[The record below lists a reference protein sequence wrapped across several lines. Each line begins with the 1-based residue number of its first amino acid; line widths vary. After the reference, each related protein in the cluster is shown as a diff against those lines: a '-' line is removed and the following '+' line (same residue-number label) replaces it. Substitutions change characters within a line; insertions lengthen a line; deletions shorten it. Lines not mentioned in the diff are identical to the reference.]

1 MPKNDIGGFFV
12 SLGLNIDRDSFETGN
27 KLIDGVGN
35 SFNKLIGSARNA
47 AVVLAGTAVATGS
60 VESAAYKMSEK
71 LNISTESLD
80 LWKATAKIAG
90 VDANGLISAM
100 GRMANVLDHMKV
112 DGTGLQ
118 EFTKQLGKL
127 GIVTDDIDIEKMLN
141 MAPDELMTEI
151 LRKAQ
156 EASAK
161 AKKDIA
167 EAKKALEL
175 NPNDTE
181 AQTKLTEAQDVQ
193 RQVLTIVRDNL
204 GDEGQGL
211 FIELERQGKTIDELH
226 SLAKQTIFTDRTTNA
241 DANNFMEQVRVTKT
255 LSENITKLL
264 GSDIA
269 KGLTPALTELNTWL
283 LGHGDDI
290 KNAMSS
296 LAGAIEKVIGNT
308 IDFITDEDVQ
318 EAAKEVGGAVKD
330 SIEGALNTTKEVG
343 TKLIE
348 GDLPGAGQALLEG
361 AKNTIGAPVERIV
374 TVATNGNETVQ
385 NYKEETGQSSTAAAV
400 NTGVRSIPGLKWIA
414 HGTDFVMNKLGVM
427 SDEEYEANTAIVT
440 QPKKEKKKKAKK
452 EINDGIMR
460 PDGTVTQ
467 VAPDDWVLAAR
478 NLGDL
483 AKAFVPEEK
492 QKSITE
498 PVQNTA
504 PAYRQMPIAKEKEST
519 KEIRTIEKQ
528 TPVIMNQEAP
538 APISETRKAP
548 EKEQRQSPIVIKQEP
563 APVIEERK
571 AERESP
577 VQTPVV
583 SIKENAPTAKQEPAP
598 EVIQK
603 QIVAPAESEAPR
615 IVPKDE
621 TPINNFVSQQPQP
634 QVATDNWSIVAK
646 TISDLA
652 RSFIQPQPQVL
663 QQSAGEYTI
672 NQTFNIS
679 GGNDMPQI
687 IRQQAYRGT
696 QDGLLEIMQQSSQRL
711 QLMSGTR

>member
-90 VDANGLISAM
+90 VDANSLISAM

-296 LAGAIEKVIGNT
+296 LAGAIEKIVGKT
-308 IDFITDEDVQ
+308 VDFAKDKGVQ
-318 EAAKEVGGAVKD
+318 EKAKNAANEVKESVTGTL
-330 SIEGALNTTKEVG
+330 EG
-343 TKLIE
+343 TKTIVDGVKE
-348 GDLPGAGQALLEG
+348 GDLGKVTEG
-361 AKNTIGAPVERIV
+361 AKQAFTATVKPVV
-374 TVATNGNETVQ
+374 TVAQNAGGEVEKKSMGMTDEQYSDFETVRRILHDYWDQ
-385 NYKEETGQSSTAAAV
+385 NSGHKVPIYTPLNRINYDSLPE
-400 NTGVRSIPGLKWIA
+400 
-414 HGTDFVMNKLGVM
+414 D
-427 SDEEYEANTAIVT
+427 
-440 QPKKEKKKKAKK
+440 KKKLVDENGGIENFPMIK
-452 EINDGIMR
+452 DGIVR

-478 NLGDL
+478 NLGDM

-504 PAYRQMPIAKEKEST
+504 PAYRQMPLAKEEPK
-519 KEIRTIEKQ
+519 
-528 TPVIMNQEAP
+528 
-538 APISETRKAP
+538 
-548 EKEQRQSPIVIKQEP
+548 QSPIVSINEFAPASKQE
-563 APVIEERK
+563 AGLGLLK
-571 AERESP
+571 
-577 VQTPVV
+577 
-583 SIKENAPTAKQEPAP
+583 
-598 EVIQK
+598 K
-603 QIVAPAESEAPR
+603 QIIAPAESEAPR

-634 QVATDNWSIVAK
+634 QVATDDWSIVAK
-646 TISDLA
+646 TINDLA
-652 RSFIQPQPQVL
+652 RSFIQPQPQTV

>member
-290 KNAMSS
+290 KRAMSS
-296 LAGAIEKVIGNT
+296 LAGAIEKIVGKT
-308 IDFITDEDVQ
+308 VDFLTDEEVQ
-318 EAAKEVGGAVKD
+318 ETAKTIGGAIAD
-330 SIEGALNTTKEVG
+330 STKGAWETTKDVS
-343 TKLIE
+343 TKLVE
-348 GDLPGAGQALLEG
+348 GDLPGAGKALLEG
-361 AKNTIGAPVERIV
+361 AGKTIAEPVDKIV
-374 TVATNGNETVQ
+374 TLATKDNETVQ

-427 SDEEYEANTAIVT
+427 SDEEYEANTAVVT

-478 NLGDL
+478 NLGDM

-504 PAYRQMPIAKEKEST
+504 PAYRPMPLAKEEPK
-519 KEIRTIEKQ
+519 
-528 TPVIMNQEAP
+528 
-538 APISETRKAP
+538 
-548 EKEQRQSPIVIKQEP
+548 QSPIVIQQDKTEEKRDQVTEPKQ
-563 APVIEERK
+563 
-571 AERESP
+571 SP
-577 VQTPVV
+577 IV
-583 SIKENAPTAKQEPAP
+583 SIKEFAPASKQEAGP
-598 EVIQK
+598 ELIQK

-621 TPINNFVSQQPQP
+621 TPINNFISQQPQP

-652 RSFIQPQPQVL
+652 RSFIQPQPQAV

>member
-1 MPKNDIGGFFV
+1 
-12 SLGLNIDRDSFETGN
+12 
-27 KLIDGVGN
+27 
-35 SFNKLIGSARNA
+35 
-47 AVVLAGTAVATGS
+47 
-60 VESAAYKMSEK
+60 
-71 LNISTESLD
+71 
-80 LWKATAKIAG
+80 
-90 VDANGLISAM
+90 M

-175 NPNDTE
+175 NPKNI
-181 AQTKLTEAQDVQ
+181 TEAQDVQ

-296 LAGAIEKVIGNT
+296 LAGAIEKIIGKT
-308 IDFITDEDVQ
+308 VDFAKDTGVQ
-318 EAAKEVGGAVKD
+318 EKAKNAANEVKESVTGTLEGTKTIVEGVKD
-330 SIEGALNTTKEVG
+330 
-343 TKLIE
+343 
-348 GDLPGAGQALLEG
+348 GDLGKVTEG
-361 AKNTIGAPVERIV
+361 AKQAFTATVKPVV
-374 TVATNGNETVQ
+374 TVAQ
-385 NYKEETGQSSTAAAV
+385 NAGGEV
-400 NTGVRSIPGLKWIA
+400 
-414 HGTDFVMNKLGVM
+414 
-427 SDEEYEANTAIVT
+427 
-440 QPKKEKKKKAKK
+440 EKKSMGMTDEQYSDFETARRILHDYWDQNSGHKVPIYTPLNRIKYDSLPEDKKKLVDENGGIENFPMIK
-452 EINDGIMR
+452 DGIVR

-504 PAYRQMPIAKEKEST
+504 PAYRPMPLAKEEPK
-519 KEIRTIEKQ
+519 
-528 TPVIMNQEAP
+528 
-538 APISETRKAP
+538 
-548 EKEQRQSPIVIKQEP
+548 QSPIVIQQDKTEEKRDQVTEP
-563 APVIEERK
+563 K
-571 AERESP
+571 ESP
-577 VQTPVV
+577 IV
-583 SIKENAPTAKQEPAP
+583 SIKEFAPASKQEAGP
-598 EVIQK
+598 ELIQK

-646 TISDLA
+646 TINDLA
-652 RSFIQPQPQVL
+652 RSFIQPQPQAV

-696 QDGLLEIMQQSSQRL
+696 QDGLLEVMQQSSQRL

>member
-90 VDANGLISAM
+90 VDANGLISVM

-269 KGLTPALTELNTWL
+269 KGLTPVLTELNTWL

-296 LAGAIEKVIGNT
+296 LAGAIEKIVGKMV
-308 IDFITDEDVQ
+308 DFVTDEETQEKVKTGAKVVKDAVTKTAEGTGKIVHGVVNGDAKEIGEGVKQAATGAIVEPVKAVTKAASETEWAQ
-318 EAAKEVGGAVKD
+318 EAHDKISAEKAIRDYK
-330 SIEGALNTTKEVG
+330 ATKG
-343 TKLIE
+343 
-348 GDLPGAGQALLEG
+348 
-361 AKNTIGAPVERIV
+361 
-374 TVATNGNETVQ
+374 
-385 NYKEETGQSSTAAAV
+385 Y
-400 NTGVRSIPGLKWIA
+400 TGVKSILSIPYSELTPELQKDFDKYAEKGLIDKRLHFA
-414 HGTDFVMNKLGVM
+414 G
-427 SDEEYEANTAIVT
+427 AI
-440 QPKKEKKKKAKK
+440 K
-452 EINDGIMR
+452 DGIMR

-504 PAYRQMPIAKEKEST
+504 PADRPMPLAKEEPK
-519 KEIRTIEKQ
+519 
-528 TPVIMNQEAP
+528 
-538 APISETRKAP
+538 
-548 EKEQRQSPIVIKQEP
+548 QSPIVIQQDKTEEKLDKVTEPKQE
-563 APVIEERK
+563 AGLEL
-571 AERESP
+571 
-577 VQTPVV
+577 
-583 SIKENAPTAKQEPAP
+583 
-598 EVIQK
+598 IQK

-621 TPINNFVSQQPQP
+621 APINNFVSQQPQP

-646 TISDLA
+646 TINDLA
-652 RSFIQPQPQVL
+652 RSFIQPQPQTV
-663 QQSAGEYTI
+663 QQRAGEYTI
-672 NQTFNIS
+672 NQTFNIT